1 MDASVRRELE
11 SLKVERDIIQ
21 KLGFLG
27 RLAWALWNNRNDK
40 H

>member
-1 MDASVRRELE
+1 MDASVRHELE
-11 SLKVERDIIQ
+11 RLKAEQVVIQ

-27 RLAWALWNNRNDK
+27 RLAWALRSNRNDK